1 VPRLCRLIEAVLSTT
16 YNIKDPVEYGSL
28 LNLAQHHGFPT
39 PLLDWTESPFVAA
52 FFAFSKVPRTEILE
66 GRHVRVFMF
75 DHHGWLFGTMT
86 TIGEIKPSFARLE
99 LRARNN
105 PRVLPQQSVHMFS
118 NIVDIE
124 GFIRVAEKKQEC
136 KFLTRIDIPVSERS
150 IAMHELDTMGV
161 TAASM
166 FPGVDGLCRSLA
178 EKWF

>member
-1 VPRLCRLIEAVLSTT
+1 MEVALNTT
-16 YNIKDPVEYGSL
+16 FNLLDPLEYGCL

-52 FFAFSKVPRTEILE
+52 FFAFSAVPRTMVPDDS
-66 GRHVRVFMF
+66 HVRVFLF
-75 DHHGWLFGTMT
+75 DPERWPYGSVT
-86 TIGEIKPSFARLE
+86 TIADIRPSFARLD

-118 NIVDIE
+118 NLVDIE
-124 GFIRVAEKKQEC
+124 GFIGIVERQEKRQ
-136 KFLTRIDIPVSERS
+136 FLRCVDIPALERS
-150 IAMHELDTMGV
+150 VAMRELDAMGL
-161 TAASM
+161 TAASL